1 VTAPAPVCSR
11 HVAAG
16 VAPEPG
22 ATSAAPAWW
31 GDDDWLAEVAAAL
44 DDAEG
49 AALLRQH
56 HVARDTALK
65 VAQGHAAHADFRTG
79 RDCRPTN
86 ARLVEVCQMSL
97 STVQRA
103 RRVLEG
109 LQLVRRL
116 IQGRSIMTRAE
127 RLQAWRRGSSHR
139 AIAATFALCSRKR
152 RAARS
157 GGPRLGLARR
167 GRATQVRNPVDNQG
181 ARTAA
186 VERDT
191 PPGALVVQRVSHLS
205 RSLSSGQTET
215 RNGAPRRAHNQE
227 RRRPVPDPATGRLVA
242 DVRRR
247 VGWLRDV
254 HAARLAPTLHRFAQA
269 GWTAEDVD
277 LAVTDA
283 LAARGWRRPA
293 VLTQPAA
300 YLALLLRELDPLDR
314 PSVLVALLEAD
325 LAAQDAYERRLVYGV
340 PCPHGRPAGDEPS
353 PLRGHLACPECRR
366 DAAARMAW

>member
-16 VAPEPG
+16 VVPDPG

-31 GDDDWLAEVAAAL
+31 GDADWLAEVAAAL
-44 DDAEG
+44 DAPTGVE
-49 AALLRQH
+49 LLRQH

-65 VAQGHAAHADFRTG
+65 VAEGHAAHADFRTG

-86 ARLVEVCQMSL
+86 ARLVEVCRMSL

-109 LQLVRRL
+109 LHLVRRL
-116 IQGRSIMTRAE
+116 IQGRSMMTRAE

-139 AIAATFALCSRKR
+139 AIAATFALCSRKHR
-152 RAARS
+152 PARS
-157 GGPRLGLARR
+157 AVARLGL
-167 GRATQVRNPVDNQG
+167 VRS
-181 ARTAA
+181 
-186 VERDT
+186 
-191 PPGALVVQRVSHLS
+191 ALVVQRVSHLS
-205 RSLSSGQTET
+205 STHSSDQAET
-215 RNGAPRRAHNQE
+215 RNGAARRAHNE
-227 RRRPVPDPATGRLVA
+227 NRRRGPAGGADPRTRRLVE

-247 VGWLRDV
+247 LGWLRDV
-254 HAARLAPTLHRFAQA
+254 PAWRLALALRRFAVA
-269 GWTAEDVD
+269 GWTARDVD
-277 LAVTDA
+277 LAVVDA

-300 YLALLLRELDPLDR
+300 YLALLLRELDPAER
-314 PSVLVALLEAD
+314 PSVLDDALLAAE
-325 LAAQDAYERRLVYGV
+325 AAQLAYERRLVFGV
-340 PCPHGRPAGDEPS
+340 PCPHGRPAGNEPS

-366 DAAARMAW
+366 EDGR